1 MTWTPSSHMAINHQ
15 SIVNRVLNQP
25 PPNRGRSVHP
35 SIIHPA
41 AGWLAFDQHA
51 ARRPCAPGTA
61 GRSPSPSLT
70 GNPPSGA
77 FQCLARSSTRRPGAE
92 EAGARGGGA
101 DRIDWSE
108 PRVRR
113 CSCHAA
119 TQPRA
124 RGLPTKATAFLR
136 RRAACHRN
144 SASLQPP
151 VEYWYLSDSAPVN
164 FTVTYVR
171 ATPDTVKCFYF
182 LTAIGT

>member
-1 MTWTPSSHMAINHQ
+1 MAINHQ

-77 FQCLARSSTRRPGAE
+77 FQCLARSSTRRPPAE
-92 EAGARGGGA
+92 EAGGA
-101 DRIDWSE
+101 DRIDWSPWPE
-108 PRVRR
+108 PRVREALFVPR
-113 CSCHAA
+113 RHAA
-119 TQPRA
+119 ARA
-124 RGLPTKATAFLR
+124 RLANEGDSVSP
-136 RRAACHRN
+136 
-144 SASLQPP
+144 ASRGVPP
-151 VEYWYLSDSAPVN
+151 QRPIEHWYP
-164 FTVTYVR
+164 
-171 ATPDTVKCFYF
+171 
-182 LTAIGT
+182 